1 MYIKELKLAFILSVS
16 SVMFACN
23 NNTVTTQSIETNNTA
38 LPNEEKPTVKN
49 IEQQEFITLQKDSN
63 TLVLDVRTPGE
74 IAEGYIKGTQLFI
87 DVNGS
92 NFQDE
97 LNKLDKTKTYLV
109 YCRSGAR
116 SSRAANAMIEAGF
129 KVVYNL
135 TGGIMGWTGEIA
147 K

>member
-1 MYIKELKLAFILSVS
+1 MYIKELKLAFILSMS

-23 NNTVTTQSIETNNTA
+23 NNTAITQSIETSITA

-135 TGGIMGWTGEIA
+135 TGGIIGWTGEIA